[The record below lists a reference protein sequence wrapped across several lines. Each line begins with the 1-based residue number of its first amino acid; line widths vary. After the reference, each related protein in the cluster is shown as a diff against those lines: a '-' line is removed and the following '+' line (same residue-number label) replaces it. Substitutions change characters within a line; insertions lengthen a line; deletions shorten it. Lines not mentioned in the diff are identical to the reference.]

1 MMKTSGLEWIL
12 VTPSRFSLMASR
24 STNPGGVGGVAV
36 ECRIVD
42 EEWAMVTLHCP
53 FTTSDAED
61 GIDVDG
67 VNKKDSHDD
76 ANKTKDMVLKHN
88 FIDDIVECSVSA
100 N

>member
-24 STNPGGVGGVAV
+24 STKPGGVGGVAV
-36 ECRIVD
+36 ECRSVD
-42 EEWAMVTLHCP
+42 EEWAMVTLHCS
-53 FTTSDAED
+53 FATSDAED

-67 VNKKDSHDD
+67 VKKNSHDD
-76 ANKTKDMVLKHN
+76 AHKTKDMILKQN
-88 FIDDIVECSVSA
+88 FIDDIVECSVSV